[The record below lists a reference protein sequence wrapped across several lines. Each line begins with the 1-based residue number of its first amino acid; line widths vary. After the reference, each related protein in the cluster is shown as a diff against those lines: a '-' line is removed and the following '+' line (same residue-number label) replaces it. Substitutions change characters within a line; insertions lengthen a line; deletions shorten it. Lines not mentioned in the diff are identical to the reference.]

1 MLQQKI
7 TIVPDMLSLDSA
19 YDLSPLLDPDILVAK
34 QSRLR
39 TARLNA
45 AKRAFTTRRVDF
57 ADAYQLITDR
67 SPAAGDLVLA
77 RVESVGHHARIESPE
92 GRRRTLYAG
101 DEIVVAFGARYAP
114 DQFEAVVPDDLGPCH
129 LVAGGGVA
137 ALVLS
142 RNGRVGQATRIT
154 PLGLMGD
161 RAGTV
166 INLRDYA
173 LPAVLAE
180 RQPTVVVVAGTSMN
194 AGKTT
199 TAAGLVHGL
208 ARAGMKVGAGKVT
221 GTGSG
226 GDIWSMKDA
235 GADLVLDFTDMGHA
249 TTAGLDE
256 NAIETVALGLIDQLS
271 AAACDIIVIEI
282 ADGILQR
289 ETRALLQS
297 PHFQSRISNVLFAS
311 GDALGASGGVAWL
324 RSIGLEVAGISGLV
338 SISPL
343 ASREAEEASGAKVLS
358 LDVLKD
364 PVRAP
369 KICFGTTTA
378 CMIDRRMPG

>member
-57 ADAYQLITDR
+57 ADAYQLIADR

-142 RNGRVGQATRIT
+142 RNGRIGQATRIT

-208 ARAGMKVGAGKVT
+208 ARAGLKVGAGKVT

-249 TTAGLDE
+249 TTAGLNE

-282 ADGILQR
+282 ADGILQP

-297 PHFQSRISNVLFAS
+297 PRFQSRISNVLFAS

-358 LDVLKD
+358 LDALKD

-369 KICFGTTTA
+369 KICFGTTPA
-378 CMIDRRMPG
+378 CMSEHRKPG

>member
-57 ADAYQLITDR
+57 ADAYQLIADR

-142 RNGRVGQATRIT
+142 RNGRIGLATRIT

-173 LPAVLAE
+173 LPPVLAE

-208 ARAGMKVGAGKVT
+208 ARAGLKVGAGKVT

-249 TTAGLDE
+249 TTAGLNE

-297 PHFQSRISNVLFAS
+297 PRFQSRISNVLFAS

-358 LDVLKD
+358 LDALKD

-369 KICFGTTTA
+369 KICFGTTPA
-378 CMIDRRMPG
+378 CMSEHRKPG